1 MALAAMSPAMVG
13 RTEQLDG
20 LRSALAAAAGGVPVT
35 VVLGGEAG
43 VGKTRLVTEFAAEAE
58 RGGAL
63 VVVGQCV
70 NLGGDGLAY
79 APITG
84 ALRDLA
90 GRLGADTLL
99 AAAGPGRAA
108 LGSLLPDL
116 PGDDAQA
123 GGTSQGR
130 VFEAVTGLLE
140 HVAADRPLVL
150 VLEDLHWA
158 DRATRQL
165 LGFAVR
171 ALGSAR
177 LLVVGTYRSDEL
189 SRDHPLRRLLA
200 ELERV
205 RTVHRIDVPRLTEHE
220 VAEQLA
226 GLAGAQP
233 PVDAVRRIHAR
244 SEGVPFFVEQL
255 AELDD
260 GTTLPE
266 SLRDLLLVRVE
277 QLSDESQRLVR
288 LLAVGSDRVGHDLLA
303 SVAAVDADALDRT
316 LREAVSANVLRVD
329 GDGYAFRHALVREA
343 VHADLLPGEH
353 ARLHALYA
361 ATLERRLASGAGPRR
376 AVTAEAAHH
385 WFCAHEHEKSFAA
398 SLDAAAEARSLAAY
412 DEAQRNLERALE
424 LWDQVPDAA
433 EKAGHDHAE
442 LLARTAAAADH
453 AGELDRA
460 LALVDASLAEVQA
473 AGDAVEPSRVARLL
487 GFRGGLL
494 SELGRGGATAE
505 VERALALIPADPPTP
520 QRARL
525 LQKYVSG
532 LMMDGRQ
539 ANAVALAREAAAL
552 ARQTGEAESEFRAY
566 VVLGPCLVHSG
577 HVDDGLDALATAHR
591 LAGERPEWLVSY
603 HINMSDS
610 LHLLGRHGEAEEVA
624 QRGIDGAGAV
634 GLARTLGTMLAGN
647 AAEPLMALG
656 RWDEA
661 ERVIVRALEL
671 RPPGRHVWHLA
682 ALRSWLA
689 LWRGDVE
696 AASQYAAQVRERLA
710 GHDPGPQYVLP
721 GTRAAAEAALGRGE
735 PGLAWQLVRA
745 AVDASPGQQFGY
757 ELPLLGAAGWALE
770 ARVRTGDLPPGD
782 VEADAAWLRDR
793 LAPIGDWGPA
803 PVWAP
808 VVQAHLAG
816 LDGPAPDAWRAALDV
831 VEAAEGPAHLRPFA
845 GYRLGEA
852 YVLLGDRAAAEEPLR
867 VAADDADRLGAG
879 LIRGWIDDLARR
891 ARMGLPPSRPGAAD
905 DGAFPALTERERE
918 VLHLVAAGRS
928 NRQIGEELF
937 ISTKTASVH
946 VSNILGK
953 LGVSGRG
960 EAAALAHRE
969 GLLDDDPAQQAG

>member
-13 RTEQLDG
+13 RTDQLDG
-20 LRSALAAAAGGVPVT
+20 LRSALASAADGVPVT

-58 RGGAL
+58 RAGAR
-63 VVVGQCV
+63 VVLGQCV

-79 APITG
+79 APIAG
-84 ALRDLA
+84 ALRELA
-90 GRLGADTLL
+90 GQLGTDALL
-99 AAAGPGRAA
+99 AAAGPGGAA
-108 LGSLLPDL
+108 LTSLLPDL
-116 PGDDAQA
+116 PHDGEQP

-140 HVAADRPLVL
+140 QVATDRPLVL

-171 ALGSAR
+171 ALGSSR
-177 LLVVGTYRSDEL
+177 VLIVGTYRSDEL

-200 ELERV
+200 ELERI

-220 VAEQLA
+220 VAEQLT
-226 GLAGAQP
+226 GLAGAPP
-233 PVDAVRRIHAR
+233 PVDAVHRIHAR

-255 AELDD
+255 ADLDD

-277 QLSDESQRLVR
+277 QLSEESQRLVR
-288 LLAVGSDRVGHDLLA
+288 MLAVGNDRVDHDLLA
-303 SVAAVDADALDRT
+303 AVAAVDPDALDRT

-329 GDGYAFRHALVREA
+329 GDGYVFRHALVREA
-343 VHADLLPGEH
+343 VHDDLLPGEH

-361 ATLERRLASGAGPRR
+361 ATLERRLESGAASRR

-505 VERALALIPADPPTP
+505 IERALALIPADPPTP

-610 LHLLGRHGEAEEVA
+610 LHLLGRHGEAEQVA

-671 RPPGRHVWHLA
+671 RPPGRHVWHLSG
-682 ALRSWLA
+682 LRSWLA

-696 AASQYAAQVRERLA
+696 AASRFAVEVRERLA

-721 GTRAAAEAALGRGE
+721 ATRAGAEAALGRGE
-735 PGLAWQLVRA
+735 PDLAWQLVRT
-745 AVDASPGQQFGY
+745 AVDACPGQQFGY

-770 ARVRTGDLPPGD
+770 ARARVQADG
-782 VEADAAWLRDR
+782 VEADAEWLRGR

-803 PVWAP
+803 PVWTP
-808 VVQAHLAG
+808 VVRAHLAG
-816 LDGPAPDAWRAALDV
+816 LDGPAPDAWRVALDA
-831 VEAAEGPAHLRPFA
+831 VEGAEGPAHLRPFA

-852 YVLLGDRAAAEEPLR
+852 YVLLGDRGAAEEPLR
-867 VAADDADRLGAG
+867 RAADDADRLGAG
-879 LIRGWIDDLARR
+879 LIRRWIDDLGRR
-891 ARMGLPPSRPGAAD
+891 ARLGLPPSRP
-905 DGAFPALTERERE
+905 DGQDAGSFAALTDRERE

-946 VSNILGK
+946 VSNILAK

-969 GLLDDDPAQQAG
+969 GLLDDTAQQAG

>member
-13 RTEQLDG
+13 RSDQLDG
-20 LRSALAAAAGGVPVT
+20 LRSALASATEGVPVT
-35 VVLGGEAG
+35 VMLGGEAG

-58 RGGAL
+58 RGGAR

-79 APITG
+79 APVAG
-84 ALRDLA
+84 ALRELVS
-90 GRLGADTLL
+90 RLGADALL

-108 LGSLLPDL
+108 LTSLLPDL
-116 PGDDAQA
+116 ARDDEQP

-130 VFEAVTGLLE
+130 VFETVTGLLE
-140 HVAADRPLVL
+140 QVAADRPLVL

-177 LLVVGTYRSDEL
+177 VLVVGTYRSDEL

-226 GLAGAQP
+226 GLAGAPP

-255 AELDD
+255 ADLDD

-277 QLSDESQRLVR
+277 QLSEESQRLVR
-288 LLAVGSDRVGHDLLA
+288 LLAVGTGRVGHDLLA
-303 SVAAVDADALDRT
+303 DVAAVGPDALDRT

-343 VHADLLPGEH
+343 VHDDLLPGEH

-361 ATLERRLASGAGPRR
+361 ATLERRMESGAASHR

-398 SLDAAAEARSLAAY
+398 SLEAAAGARSLAAY
-412 DEAQRNLERALE
+412 DEAQRNFERVLE
-424 LWDQVPDAA
+424 LWDQVPQAA
-433 EKAGHDHAE
+433 AKAGFDHAE
-442 LLARTAAAADH
+442 LLARTAAAANN
-453 AGELDRA
+453 AGELERA
-460 LALVDASLAEVQA
+460 LALVDAALAEVRA
-473 AGDAVEPSRVARLL
+473 AADPVEPSRVARLL
-487 GFRGGLL
+487 GFRGMLL
-494 SELGRGGATAE
+494 SELGRGGATRE
-505 VERALALIPADPPTP
+505 VERALELIPADPPTP

-525 LQKYVSG
+525 LQKYVSR
-532 LMMDGRQ
+532 LMMDGHQVR
-539 ANAVALAREAAAL
+539 AIALAREAAAL
-552 ARQTGEAESEFRAY
+552 AHRTGVTEAEFRAY

-577 HVDDGLDALATAHR
+577 HVEEGLGALETAHR
-591 LAGERPEWLVSY
+591 LAGDRPEWLVGY

-610 LHLLGRHGEAEEVA
+610 LHLLGRYAEAEQVA
-624 QRGIDGAGAV
+624 QQGIDRAGAV

-647 AAEPLMALG
+647 AAEPLIALG
-656 RWDEA
+656 RWDDA
-661 ERVIVRALEL
+661 ERLVTRAIEL
-671 RPPGRHVWHLA
+671 DPPGRHLWHLSG
-682 ALRSWLA
+682 LRSWLH

-696 AASQYAAQVRERLA
+696 AASRFAAQVRERLT
-710 GHDPGPQYVLP
+710 GHEPGPQYVLP
-721 GTRAAAEAALGRGE
+721 ATRASAEAALGRGE
-735 PGLAWQLVRA
+735 PDVAWDLVRA
-745 AVDASPGQQFGY
+745 SSEALPDRHPGY
-757 ELPLLGAAGWALE
+757 ELPLLAAAAWALE
-770 ARVRTGDLPPGD
+770 ARARAGAADEAGD
-782 VEADAAWLRDR
+782 DAAWVRAR
-793 LAPIGDWGPA
+793 LAPIEDWGPG

-808 VVQAHLAG
+808 MIRAHLGA
-816 LDGPAPDAWRAALDV
+816 LAGPAPDAWRAALDT
-831 VEAAEGPAHLRPFA
+831 VEAAAGPAHLRPFA

-852 YVLLGDRAAAEEPLR
+852 YVLLGDRAAAEEPMR
-867 VAADDADRLGAG
+867 RAADEADRIGAG
-879 LIRGWIDDLARR
+879 LIRRWIDDLGRR
-891 ARMGLPPSRPGAAD
+891 ARLGLPQQGPGGQAA
-905 DGAFPALTERERE
+905 GAFRALTDRERE
-918 VLHLVAAGRS
+918 VLRLVAAGRS

-946 VSNILGK
+946 VSNILAK

-969 GLLDDDPAQQAG
+969 GLPDGPP

>member
-1 MALAAMSPAMVG
+1 MVG
-13 RTEQLDG
+13 RSEQLDG
-20 LRSALAAAAGGVPVT
+20 LRSALAAAVGGVPVT

-58 RGGAL
+58 RDGAL

-84 ALRDLA
+84 ALRDLG
-90 GRLGADTLL
+90 GRLGTDALL

-108 LGSLLPDL
+108 LASLLPDL
-116 PGDDAQA
+116 PGGDGQPD
-123 GGTSQGR
+123 GTSQGR

-140 HVAADRPLVL
+140 HVAAERPLVL

-171 ALGSAR
+171 ALGNAR
-177 LLVVGTYRSDEL
+177 LLIVGTYRSDEL
-189 SRDHPLRRLLA
+189 SRDHPLRLLLA

-205 RTVHRIDVPRLTEHE
+205 RTVHRVDLPRLTEHE

-226 GLAGAQP
+226 GLAGAEP

-255 AELDD
+255 ADLDD

-277 QLSDESQRLVR
+277 QLSDASQRLVR
-288 LLAVGSDRVGHDLLA
+288 LLAVGSDHVGHDLLA

-412 DEAQRNLERALE
+412 DEAQRNFERALE
-424 LWDQVPDAA
+424 LWDQIPEAA
-433 EKAGHDHAE
+433 AKAGCDHAE
-442 LLARTAAAADH
+442 LLARTAAAANN

-460 LALVDASLAEVQA
+460 LALVDAALAEVRA

-487 GFRGGLL
+487 GFRGTLL
-494 SELGRGGATAE
+494 SELGRGGATEE
-505 VERALALIPADPPTP
+505 VERALALIPADPPTAR
-520 QRARL
+520 RARL
-525 LQKYVSG
+525 LQKYVSR

-539 ANAVALAREAAAL
+539 AGAVALGREAAEL
-552 ARQTGEAESEFRAY
+552 AHQTGEAESEFRAY
-566 VVLGPCLVHSG
+566 VVLGPSLVHSG
-577 HVDDGLDALATAHR
+577 QVEAGLEALETAR
-591 LAGERPEWLVSY
+591 QLAGERPEWLVSY
-603 HINMSDS
+603 YINMSDA
-610 LHLLGRHGEAEEVA
+610 LHLLGRYGEAEQVA
-624 QRGIDGAGAV
+624 QQGIDRAGAV

-656 RWDEA
+656 RWDDA
-661 ERVIVRALEL
+661 ERVIIRALEL
-671 RPPGRHVWHLA
+671 RPPGRHVWHLSG
-682 ALRSWLA
+682 LRSWLA

-696 AASQYAAQVRERLA
+696 AASRFAFEVHERLA

-721 GTRAAAEAALGRGE
+721 ATRAAAEAALGRGE
-735 PGLAWQLVRA
+735 PNLAWELIRTA
-745 AVDASPGQQFGY
+745 IDATPGQQFGY

-770 ARVRTGDLPPGD
+770 ARARAGTATDD
-782 VEADAAWLRDR
+782 DAAWLRGR
-793 LAPIGDWGPA
+793 LEPTSGWGPA
-803 PVWAP
+803 PTWAP
-808 VVQAHLAG
+808 VVRAHLAG
-816 LDGPAPDAWRAALDV
+816 LDGPSPDAWRAALDT

-852 YVLLGDRAAAEEPLR
+852 YVLLGERAAAEEPLR
-867 VAADDADRLGAG
+867 RAAEQADSLGAG
-879 LIRGWIDDLARR
+879 LIRGWIDDLVRR
-891 ARMGLPPSRPGAAD
+891 ARLGLPPSGSGGPGTGGPGT
-905 DGAFPALTERERE
+905 GAFPALTDRERE

-946 VSNILGK
+946 VSNILAK

-969 GLLDDDPAQQAG
+969 GLLDDDPARQAG

>member
-1 MALAAMSPAMVG
+1 MALAATSPAMVG
-13 RTEQLDG
+13 RSDQLDG
-20 LRSALAAAAGGVPVT
+20 LRSALASATGGVPVT

-58 RGGAL
+58 RGGAR

-84 ALRDLA
+84 ALRELA
-90 GRLGADTLL
+90 GQLGTDALL
-99 AAAGPGRAA
+99 TAAGPGRAA
-108 LGSLLPDL
+108 LTSLLPDL
-116 PGDDAQA
+116 PHDGDQPA
-123 GGTSQGR
+123 GTSQGR

-177 LLVVGTYRSDEL
+177 VLVVGTYRSDEL
-189 SRDHPLRRLLA
+189 SRDHPLRQLLA

-220 VAEQLA
+220 VAEQLT
-226 GLAGAQP
+226 GLAGASP

-255 AELDD
+255 SDLDD
-260 GTTLPE
+260 GTSLPE

-288 LLAVGSDRVGHDLLA
+288 LLAVGNDRVGHDLLA
-303 SVAAVDADALDRT
+303 AVAAVDPDALDRT

-361 ATLERRLASGAGPRR
+361 ATLERQLESGAVPRR

-398 SLDAAAEARSLAAY
+398 SLQAAAEARSLSAY
-412 DEAQRNLERALE
+412 GEAQRNFERALE
-424 LWDQVPDAA
+424 LWDQVPEAA
-433 EKAGHDHAE
+433 AKAGFDHAE
-442 LLARTAAAADH
+442 LLARTAAAANN

-460 LALVDASLAEVQA
+460 LALVDAALAEVRA
-473 AGDAVEPSRVARLL
+473 AADAVDPGRVARLL
-487 GFRGGLL
+487 GFRGSLL
-494 SELGRGGATAE
+494 SELGRPGATAE

-520 QRARL
+520 RRARL
-525 LQKYVSG
+525 LQKYVSR

-539 ANAVALAREAAAL
+539 ANAVALGREAAAL
-552 ARQTGEAESEFRAY
+552 AHQTGEAESEFRAY

-577 HVDDGLDALATAHR
+577 RVDEGLEALETAHR

-610 LHLLGRHGEAEEVA
+610 LHLLGRYGEAEEVA
-624 QRGIDGAGAV
+624 QQGIDRAGAV

-647 AAEPLMALG
+647 AAEPLLALG

-661 ERVIVRALEL
+661 EKVIVRALEL
-671 RPPGRHVWHLA
+671 DPPGRHVWHLSV
-682 ALRSWLA
+682 LRSWLA
-689 LWRGDVE
+689 LWSGDAE
-696 AASQYAAQVRERLA
+696 AASRFAALVHDRLA

-721 GTRAAAEAALGRGE
+721 ATRAAAEAALGRGE
-735 PGLAWQLVRA
+735 PDLAWQLIRA
-745 AVDASPGQQFGY
+745 AVDATPGQQYGH

-770 ARVRTGDLPPGD
+770 ARARAGVEAD
-782 VEADAAWLRDR
+782 VEADADWLGGR
-793 LAPIGDWGPA
+793 LEPIGEWGPA
-803 PVWAP
+803 PAWTP
-808 VVQAHLAG
+808 VVRAHLSS
-816 LDGPAPDAWRAALDV
+816 LDGPAPDAWRAALDA

-852 YVLLGDRAAAEEPLR
+852 YVLLGDRAAADEPLR
-867 VAADDADRLGAG
+867 RAADEADRLGAG
-879 LIRGWIDDLARR
+879 LIRRWIDDLVRR
-891 ARMGLPPSRPGAAD
+891 ARLGLPPATP
-905 DGAFPALTERERE
+905 DGQAVASFPALTDRERE
-918 VLHLVAAGRS
+918 VLRLVAAGRS

-946 VSNILGK
+946 VSNILAK

-960 EAAALAHRE
+960 EAAARAHRE
-969 GLLDDDPAQQAG
+969 GLLDDPARHAG